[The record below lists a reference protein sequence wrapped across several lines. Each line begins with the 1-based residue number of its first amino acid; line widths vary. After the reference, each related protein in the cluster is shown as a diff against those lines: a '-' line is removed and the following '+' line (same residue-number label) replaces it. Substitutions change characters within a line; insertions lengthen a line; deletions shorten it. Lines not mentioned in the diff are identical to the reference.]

1 MRNLNIYLRD
11 FLYGALGYTAGG
23 LAGFL
28 FIFLVSQLGLVRW
41 LFGLIDE
48 NQVLVQILAIPV
60 FAGFLLSLGGVILGG
75 VGGWVLSNIM
85 VTTHRVRL
93 AAGSGAAFAF
103 SISVLTLLFLLLSSL
118 LALYNNLTTNRIDQF
133 GLVFGVFGLIF
144 GLITGILQ
152 SLMTVKLRHTWRVI
166 LASTLGFGLGG
177 VILGV
182 LLRLVNP
189 TSGFQTVPVLTWIVL
204 AIALLIPFA
213 MGGGAMGF
221 TYGWLA
227 QRAVDDDQEVEE
239 VQSGPWQLGILA
251 IIGLFL
257 AFTFFGFID
266 QAAEFLKINEAEV
279 KTQIPSVTTGVHWS
293 LPQTIPTDGMNP
305 SHGSIDLTAGG
316 TGPSAVVWE
325 QEANI
330 YLQSAVIDEMGMLSG
345 WTSPVNISNS
355 METASSQP
363 RMVRDRNGNHHI
375 VWREGDP
382 NEATE
387 IFYSTCTE
395 GSCSAPQRISDT
407 RSLTC
412 LSQEVNIQGK
422 PEIAV
427 DEDDLLMVAWNIDQ
441 DGLVYTQWSSSDLP
455 PSTPAGC
462 VPGAADVSEG
472 NLALVSTEA
481 GEFTLAYSTTQND
494 ERGEIFMTA
503 YSPQA
508 WDDDPTPIGKGRE
521 VSFVADMDRST
532 HLAWCDPNGVVNYQG
547 NTGRIETIDFPGC
560 SGAPQISLGGGS
572 DPHLVWYAEEIT
584 DSTGVVRPASHLVES
599 IRTESGWSEAAL
611 AVRTSEEIIP
621 SVASDEVGNI
631 HMVWGDTPGN
641 KAGLFYSEQENYE
654 CSLDD
659 LSELE
664 RVVLETISNGG
675 TRPLG
680 TEIPYC
686 RNQFRRIIYTPNP
699 NPAYSNEPATPNGG
713 FDSISTI
720 ADNARFEVLFATM
733 QWEKNTA
740 DPSPGSVFAQEV
752 GELYKQIKENPE
764 RYPRGLTVRIL
775 LGNYP
780 EISDLQWG
788 TQIIDALNEIRNA
801 GVEKMIDPEL
811 GWRLEV
817 ANFAGTYPHS
827 HTKFL
832 VVDGFSATAAGFNYG
847 YLHFPKDHP
856 SGKGY
861 DLLDLALQVNG
872 PVAQEA
878 ISVYDDMWEGANK
891 VHCENFFPPEGENWQ
906 DTCMELKATSEHLP
920 DVLKTQLPPEGD
932 SNSFSLYRSSVYKE
946 ADNVIANS
954 LAAAEDTV
962 KIMQANFSLEL
973 ICMINIVF
981 PDVCTWENALP
992 FMESI
997 VEAVER
1003 DQVHVRVIMENTN
1016 SNGLENR
1023 VGGAVL
1029 MEELERRG
1037 LEEFVELRFNKDK
1050 IHSKAIQIDD
1060 EILFIGSHN
1069 LHYSAWGESGLNEY
1083 SITTN
1088 DPGAI
1093 DEFNAL
1099 FETKWEVAIP
1109 FEESQFSTSP

>member
-1 MRNLNIYLRD
+1 MRNLNPNLRD
-11 FLYGALGYTAGG
+11 FLYGALGYTAG
-23 LAGFL
+23 AVTGFL

-48 NQVLVQILAIPV
+48 NQFLVQILAIPV

-85 VTTHRVRL
+85 VTTHRLRL

-103 SISVLTLLFLLLSSL
+103 SISVLTFLFLLLSSL

-213 MGGGAMGF
+213 IGGGAMGF
-221 TYGWLA
+221 AYGWLA
-227 QRAVDDDQEVEE
+227 QRAVDNDQEVEE

-251 IIGLFL
+251 ILGLFL

-266 QAAEFLKINEAEV
+266 QAAEFLTITEAEV

-293 LPQTIPTDGMNP
+293 IAKPIPTDGADPTDGN
-305 SHGSIDLTAGG
+305 IDLTAGE
-316 TGPSAVVWE
+316 TGPGTVVWE
-325 QEANI
+325 QGADI
-330 YLQSAVIDEMGMLSG
+330 YLQNAMIDETGMVSG
-345 WTSPVNISNS
+345 WTDPINLSNS
-355 METASSQP
+355 AEVQSSQP
-363 RMVRDRNGNHHI
+363 KMVRDRNGVHHI
-375 VWREGDP
+375 VWSEGDP
-382 NEATE
+382 SDTTD
-387 IFYSTCTE
+387 ILYSACTQS
-395 GSCSAPQRISDT
+395 SCSVPQLLSDVRT
-407 RSLTC
+407 LEC
-412 LSQEVNIQGK
+412 LGAEVSIQDN
-422 PEIAV
+422 PAIAV
-427 DEDDLLMVAWNIDQ
+427 NEDDQLMVAWNADR
-441 DGLVYTQWSSSDLP
+441 DGLVYSLWPNGSQP
-455 PSTPAGC
+455 PATPEGC
-462 VPGAADVSEG
+462 IPGTVDVIDG
-472 NLALVSTEA
+472 NLALASTRA
-481 GEFTLAYSTTQND
+481 GEFTLAYSTTKDD
-494 ERGEIFMTA
+494 ERGEIFLTS
-503 YSPQA
+503 YSPLA
-508 WDDDPTPIGKGRE
+508 WDAEPTPVSKGIDF
-521 VSFVADMDRST
+521 SFISGTDQSL
-532 HLAWCDPNGVVNYQG
+532 HLAWCDPSGVVNYQVSG
-547 NTGRIETIDFPGC
+547 GRGEKIDFPGC
-560 SGAPQISLGGGS
+560 SGTPSLILGGGGE
-572 DPHLVWYAEEIT
+572 PHLVWFAEEIT
-584 DSTGVVRPASHLVES
+584 DSTGTVRPANNLVES
-599 IRTESGWSEAAL
+599 IRTEEGWSEAAISTR
-611 AVRTSEEIIP
+611 ATSEVHP
-621 SVASDEVGNI
+621 ALASDGAGNI

-641 KAGLFYSEQENYE
+641 QAGLFYSVQENYT
-654 CSLDD
+654 CD
-659 LSELE
+659 LADTNELE
-664 RVVLETISNGG
+664 RVVLETILNGG
-675 TRPLG
+675 HRPMD

-686 RNQFRRIIYTPNP
+686 RNQFQRIIYTPNP
-699 NPAYSNEPATPNGG
+699 DPAFSSQPQTPNGG
-713 FDSISTI
+713 FDYMSTI
-720 ADNARFEVLFATM
+720 ADKAQYEVLFATM
-733 QWEKNTA
+733 QWERNTA
-740 DPSPGSVFAQEV
+740 APSPGSVFAEEV
-752 GELYKQIKENPE
+752 GQLYKQIKENPD

-780 EISDLQWG
+780 EVADLQWG
-788 TQIIDALNEIRNA
+788 TQIYDALNEIREA
-801 GVEKMIDPEL
+801 GVEKMVDPEI
-811 GWRLEV
+811 GWRLET

-832 VVDGFSATAAGFNYG
+832 VRDGAAATAAGFNYG
-847 YLHFPKDHP
+847 YLHFPVDHP

-872 PVAQEA
+872 PIAQEA
-878 ISVYDDMWEGANK
+878 ISVYDDMWEGANQ
-891 VHCENFFPPEGENWQ
+891 VHCEDFFPPEGQDWR
-906 DTCMELKATSEHLP
+906 DTCVEMKASGEHLP
-920 DVLKTQLPPEGD
+920 EVLKTHLPPEGD
-932 SNSFSLYRSSVYKE
+932 TNSFSLYRSSVNKE
-946 ADNVIANS
+946 ADNVIAES
-954 LAAAEDTV
+954 LASAQDTI

-992 FMESI
+992 YMESI

-1109 FEESQFSTSP
+1109 FEESQFGTSP